1 MFRNALM
8 LCSMVTTGCFCAPP
22 APPPPPDVM
31 QTPDASVGTSARG
44 NLRFKGP
51 ERLVNDLAAALE
63 LRPADVCTELG
74 QYPCATFVHNVALG
88 GVDPY
93 GPGLYEPSGITAV
106 TTPLVVDRIAL
117 SACAR
122 RVDADLAAPQTA
134 VVFRGVPLSGKA
146 LANPDGPELPAVIG
160 ELTRRVLLR
169 EPYDREVTRYVQLAK
184 DIAATSEAEPAR
196 AWMQGVCF
204 AVVSSTES
212 VFY

>member
-1 MFRNALM
+1 VFRNAL
-8 LCSMVTTGCFCAPP
+8 LLVSATLTGCFCAPP
-22 APPPPPDVM
+22 APPPAPDVM
-31 QTPDASVGTSARG
+31 ETPDAGVGTSAKG

-51 ERLVNDLAAALE
+51 ERLVNDVAAALE
-63 LRPADVCTELG
+63 LRSTDVCTELG
-74 QYPCATFVHNVALG
+74 QYQCASFVHTVALG

-117 SACAR
+117 SACTR
-122 RVDADLAAPQTA
+122 RVDADLAMPQAA
-134 VVFRGVPLSGKA
+134 VVFRGVPLSAKA

-184 DIAATSEAEPAR
+184 DIAATGEAEPAR
-196 AWMQGVCF
+196 AWMQAVCF